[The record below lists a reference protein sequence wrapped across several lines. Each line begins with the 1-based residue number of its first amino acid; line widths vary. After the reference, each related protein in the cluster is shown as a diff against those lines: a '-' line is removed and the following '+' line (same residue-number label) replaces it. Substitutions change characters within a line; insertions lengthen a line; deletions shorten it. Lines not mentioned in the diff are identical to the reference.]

1 VKKIIVIAAVIV
13 LLISLVVY
21 AYVRQKQPSG
31 GGGGFGRGEMMSSVP
46 VETKPVTNSD
56 IAKVVAATGA
66 INARAEVE
74 VYPKQSGELVE
85 LLIDKGDRVK
95 AGQVVARIES
105 TLFEIQVKQAQAD
118 LAAAKAAYEKNSSL
132 AFVSA
137 EADFEQAKGS
147 FDRLQ
152 SALKQ
157 AELDLQLQEKQA
169 DAQNKQAEADLRIA
183 QARLDAAVSGARTQ
197 EIEQAKV
204 RTENAKSNLDRLT
217 ALSEKKLVSRDQV
230 EAAQLQYD
238 IYSAQ
243 LSLLEE
249 GTRPEEMEVLK
260 AQVEAAK
267 TSLESAKNN
276 MALVDIKR
284 ASLEAAKAQAD
295 GAQAAFKEATV
306 AKDAATWEKDLA
318 VSEASVQRAK
328 AALETAQQRLS
339 DCAIKAPMSGII
351 SQRFL
356 DKGDA
361 ASPSRSF
368 VNIVDM
374 DVVKIEAKIPA
385 RDIVDINV
393 GDQAAIK
400 PDAYP
405 GESFT
410 GTVTNISP
418 VIDRASQTCDI
429 EIESPN
435 PNYKLKPGMFTRV
448 ELVTLEHED
457 ATVIPADAIVKEGEQ
472 TFVYVVSDGKALKK
486 EVVTG
491 ISDGVRTEIVMG
503 LEPNQE
509 LVVAGH
515 SNLRDGVPVTV
526 PGRSGEMGG
535 GPGGSEGARERGSEG
550 VEKKEM
556 QPRRPGDK
564 G

>member
-1 VKKIIVIAAVIV
+1 VKKIIIIV
-13 LLISLVVY
+13 AIIILLIGIVIY
-21 AYVRQKQPSG
+21 AYTRQRQPSG
-31 GGGGFGRGEMMSSVP
+31 GGAGFGRELPSVP
-46 VETKPVTNSD
+46 VETAPVTNSD
-56 IAKVVAATGA
+56 IAKKVTASAT

-74 VYPKQSGELVE
+74 VYPKQTGELVE

-95 AGQVVARIES
+95 AGQILARIES
-105 TLFEIQVKQAQAD
+105 TVFEIQVEQAKAD
-118 LAAAKAAYEKNSSL
+118 LAGAKATYEKSSSL

-137 EADFEQAKGS
+137 EANFQQAKGS

-152 SALKQ
+152 SLLKQ

-169 DAQNKQAEADLRIA
+169 DAQNKKAEADLRIA

-197 EIEQAKV
+197 EMEQARV
-204 RTENAKSNLDRLT
+204 RMENAKSNLDRLE

-238 IYSAQ
+238 IYKAQ
-243 LSLLEE
+243 FSLLEE

-260 AQVEAAK
+260 AQVEAAE
-267 TSLESAKNN
+267 TSLESAKSN

-295 GAQAAFKEATV
+295 GAQAAFQEATV
-306 AKDAATWEKDLA
+306 AKDASTWEKDLA
-318 VSEASVQRAK
+318 KTEASLQRSEATLK
-328 AALETAQQRLS
+328 MAQQYLS

-356 DKGDA
+356 DKGDV
-361 ASPSRSF
+361 ASPSRPF
-368 VNIVDM
+368 VTIVDM

-385 RDIVDINV
+385 RDIVDINI
-393 GDQAAIK
+393 GDQATIK

-429 EIESPN
+429 EIEASN
-435 PNYKLKPGMFTRV
+435 PDYKLKPGMFTRV

-457 ATVIPADAIVKEGEQ
+457 VPVIPTDAILKEDEQ

-486 EVVTG
+486 EVTTG
-491 ISDGVRTEIVMG
+491 ISDGVKTEILLG
-503 LEPNQE
+503 LEPDQE
-509 LVVAGH
+509 LIVAGH
-515 SNLRDGVPVTV
+515 SNLRDGVPVTL
-526 PGRSGEMGG
+526 PGGGGEMGG
-535 GPGGSEGARERGSEG
+535 GTGVDQKMQTPGPGDAGR
-550 VEKKEM
+550 
-556 QPRRPGDK
+556 RRP
-564 G
+564 